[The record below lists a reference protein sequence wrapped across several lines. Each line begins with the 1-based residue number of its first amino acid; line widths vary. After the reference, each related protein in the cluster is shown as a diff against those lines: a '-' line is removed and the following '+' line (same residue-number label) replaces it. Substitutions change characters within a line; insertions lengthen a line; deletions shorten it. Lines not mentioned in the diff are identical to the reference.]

1 MRDSLVLRQRLIS
14 LACLP
19 ALIAL
24 SGCDGGAAPADGKES
39 DGKVAKAQKASKEDR
54 KAKLR
59 ADADK
64 TVDPGAAA
72 RMRRERGLEADQT
85 AQDHEQDHAQAKP
98 AAAGAHA
105 EPGEGE
111 AHHAHQAAPPPGTD
125 PRYLPIAGDPPFVDG
140 YNPEEET
147 CPSGNWCGTA
157 KTAGAIAPKNDATPP
172 VMGCPGR
179 IVGGIEPS
187 PIKGPEYEGLSSK
200 RQMQGAFNEGRTKK
214 WRADGKEDACCYHWF
229 EYCSGRPL
237 LDGTESVV
245 AEARGTSTWIDPDV
259 LPVLEGLTDDAR
271 GLLARAWLDDALR
284 EHASIASFS
293 RAAIELLAVGAPPD
307 LVDGCLRAGQDEVD
321 HARRCFALASAYAG
335 RPLGPA
341 ALPPLGPR
349 TRELAELAVETFLEG
364 CVGETIAA
372 LVAERSLR
380 AATDEAV
387 RATLRVIVE
396 DESRHAAL
404 AWRTVAWV
412 LTSGSPLQSRGV
424 SLALGAMLQS
434 PPQLS
439 ADGPSPVAA
448 RCRAMLAAHGRL
460 DPASLTEAVDDA
472 WRDIIVPMLRSMLV
486 DAEGDR
492 PTPSA

>member
-1 MRDSLVLRQRLIS
+1 MRDSFALRQRLIS

-19 ALIAL
+19 ALVAL
-24 SGCDGGAAPADGKES
+24 IGCDSGTPAEGKGE
-39 DGKVAKAQKASKEDR
+39 KAEKATKEDR
-54 KAKLR
+54 KASAAKLR
-59 ADADK
+59 AEREAKANDK
-64 TVDPGAAA
+64 ALDPGEVA
-72 RMRRERGLEADQT
+72 RQRRERGVAADQA
-85 AQDHEQDHAQAKP
+85 AQDHEQHEGPHTETGP
-98 AAAGAHA
+98 AAGTAAGHTALPA
-105 EPGEGE
+105 P
-111 AHHAHQAAPPPGTD
+111 AANTD
-125 PRYLPIAGDPPFVDG
+125 PRYLPIPGDPPFVDG

-147 CPSGNWCGTA
+147 CPSGNWCGDK
-157 KTAGAIAPKNDATPP
+157 KTAAAISPKGDATPP
-172 VMGCPGR
+172 VMECPGR
-179 IVGGIEPS
+179 IVGAHDPS
-187 PIKGPEYEGLSSK
+187 PIKGSEYEGLSDK
-200 RQMQGAFNEGRTKK
+200 RQMQGGFNEGRTKK
-214 WRADGKEDACCYHWF
+214 WRAEGKDDACCYHWF

-245 AEARGTSTWIDPDV
+245 AEARGTATWLDPDV
-259 LPVLEGLTDDAR
+259 VPVLDGLTDDAR
-271 GLLARAWLDDALR
+271 GLLARSWLDDGLR

-293 RAAIELLAVGAPPD
+293 RAALELLAVGAPPD

-335 RPLGPA
+335 RSLGPA

-349 TRELAELAVETFLEG
+349 TRDFAELAVETFLEG

-380 AATDEAV
+380 GATDEAV
-387 RATLRVIVE
+387 RSTLRVIVE

-412 LTSGSPLQSRGV
+412 LTSGSPSQARSV
-424 SLALGAMLQS
+424 SQALSALLHT

-439 ADGPSPVAA
+439 SDGPSPVAA
-448 RCRAMLAAHGRL
+448 RSRASLTAHGRL
-460 DPASLTEAVDDA
+460 DPASLSETVDDA